1 MPAGYIGLP
10 LNVGAALAA
19 VACLTL
25 AACSTSE
32 SLPPMQPYVGP
43 SMPTTTALIAGVKQ
57 AAAEAHL
64 IAPLEMSDLR
74 PTDHGPGH
82 FMVCIRG
89 VSNDSR
95 TGFYAVFFDNDS
107 YMGSRLPAILDG
119 CEKQSY
125 RPVP

>member
-1 MPAGYIGLP
+1 MTAGHLGLP
-10 LNVGAALAA
+10 LKIGAALAA
-19 VACLTL
+19 VACVTL

-32 SLPPMQPYVGP
+32 NLPPMQPYVDP

-64 IAPLEMSDLR
+64 AAPLEMSDLR
-74 PTDHGPGH
+74 PTDHGPGR

-89 VSNDSR
+89 ISNDIR
-95 TGFYAVFFDNDS
+95 TGFYAAFFDDV
-107 YMGSRLPAILDG
+107 YKGSRLPVIFEH
-119 CEKQSY
+119 CETQNY

>member
-1 MPAGYIGLP
+1 
-10 LNVGAALAA
+10 
-19 VACLTL
+19 
-25 AACSTSE
+25 
-32 SLPPMQPYVGP
+32 MQPYVGP

-64 IAPLEMSDLR
+64 AAPLEMSDLR

-89 VSNDSR
+89 IPNDIR
-95 TGFYAVFFDNDS
+95 TGFYAAFFDDV
-107 YMGSRLPAILDG
+107 YKGSRLPVIFER
-119 CEKQSY
+119 CETQNY